1 MYKKT
6 LLKKKAGDEAPRP
19 DSFTG
24 ISYGSK
30 PKVAT

>member
-6 LLKKKAGDEAPRP
+6 LLKKKAGDEAPP
-19 DSFTG
+19 PHSFTG
-24 ISYGSK
+24 MSYGSK